1 MIILKGADLSG
12 GFIGVMVASGNY
24 TVTLSKRVDG
34 NSTDLSEPVS
44 FSLERM
50 YEGALPTA
58 DPSKPPPGGR
68 RQNGL
73 TSLLLLPHASWIKY
87 KKSNSITEG
96 FNPDQIGC

>member
-12 GFIGVMVASGNY
+12 GFIGAMVSSGNY

-50 YEGALPTA
+50 Y
-58 DPSKPPPGGR
+58 
-68 RQNGL
+68 
-73 TSLLLLPHASWIKY
+73 
-87 KKSNSITEG
+87 
-96 FNPDQIGC
+96 